1 MVRLLDNQNSK
12 RQRVGQPRH
21 RSVRRNVEVAAG
33 LCPGRRARECRF
45 FPTAGAE
52 PGRYSGSRV
61 TPALRVPSSP
71 CALALVILCALLV
84 VPGCEKPSRPSK
96 KDKSGDVPAASSTA
110 PATLAA
116 RKLPAYRFADDA
128 LVTRFPDV
136 AAFVRNFL
144 ETCLTGD
151 YAAYRKLVSRN
162 EEPQSREKFDRVYSG
177 LSSIDV
183 ELIEVL
189 PEEKVKALPMPAGIS
204 PTGPVY
210 RVVSLVQ
217 FDPEANISLRYRSR
231 KLAILAFEEDGQWR
245 MRTAPSKMQP
255 RDDKAADSQ
264 PADSQPSEAQPD
276 YPWDLDGDR

>member
-1 MVRLLDNQNSK
+1 MDFVIENQNRK
-12 RQRVGQPRH
+12 RSHSRERADAMPRAF
-21 RSVRRNVEVAAG
+21 VPVV
-33 LCPGRRARECRF
+33 LC
-45 FPTAGAE
+45 
-52 PGRYSGSRV
+52 V
-61 TPALRVPSSP
+61 V
-71 CALALVILCALLV
+71 LAL
-84 VPGCEKPSRPSK
+84 PGCDKPDRPSK
-96 KDKSGDVPAASSTA
+96 KDRSRDGSSVAATA
-110 PATLAA
+110 PATQTT

-128 LVTRFPDV
+128 LVTRHPDV

-177 LSSIDV
+177 LSNIDV

-217 FDPEANISLRYRSR
+217 FDPDANISLRYRSR
-231 KLAILAFEEDGQWR
+231 KLAILAFEEDGHWR

-255 RDDKAADSQ
+255 RDERATDSQ
-264 PADSQPSEAQPD
+264 PADSQPAELVPD
-276 YPWDLDGDR
+276 FPWELDGDR